1 MFVAFSTSQAGRTVN
16 ENGRTQQDGGSAD
29 KLMKYIYKK
38 IDIIYAMYIC
48 MLHIPNLDGASNSSK
63 SISIITL
70 KMLQIS
76 FHL

>member
-48 MLHIPNLDGASNSSK
+48 MLHIS
-63 SISIITL
+63 
-70 KMLQIS
+70 
-76 FHL
+76 